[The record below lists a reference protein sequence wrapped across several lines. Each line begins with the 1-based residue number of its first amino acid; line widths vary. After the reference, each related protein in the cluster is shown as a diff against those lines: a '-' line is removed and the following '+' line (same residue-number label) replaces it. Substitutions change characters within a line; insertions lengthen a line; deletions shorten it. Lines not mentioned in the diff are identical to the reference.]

1 MGAVRQRL
9 LKSGAIE
16 GENIAKVEGMDLGEG
31 FAMVNTEG
39 VAMTKSFLTDIF
51 PGDVRRSSYTWTHSS
66 LSVTTVF
73 IPQGTCSVC
82 HFSHWSR

>member
-51 PGDVRRSSYTWTHSS
+51 
-66 LSVTTVF
+66 
-73 IPQGTCSVC
+73 IPSIARLLPRCL
-82 HFSHWSR
+82 